1 MAPPGQQSQ
10 GRRGVTKMPI
20 ASKHVSAEDVDDYSD
35 EIDLPGP
42 NAEQRARMRAGPRI
56 GKPAKPD
63 FKSEEYAKSVFKKF
77 NAKPKS
83 DESPRKSDEDE
94 E

>member
-1 MAPPGQQSQ
+1 M
-10 GRRGVTKMPI
+10 TI
-20 ASKHVSAEDVDDYSD
+20 TSKRTSADDADDFSD

-42 NAEQRARMRAGPRI
+42 DAEQRARMRAGPRN

-63 FKSEEYAKSVFKKF
+63 FADDAYAASVYSKF

-83 DESPRKSDEDE
+83 DESSKREADGEDD
-94 E
+94 